1 MEDDKETKEQA
12 TKRYLASAWASVK
25 DAEKDFVIHYLIE
38 GLFNDGTVTHSIQ
51 MSGSDL
57 QDCVRKLTNTY
68 PNFAEGEISFT
79 GGWLCTDYD
88 VTHKIK
94 DLLNETSM
102 VNR

>member
-1 MEDDKETKEQA
+1 MDDDKETKEQA
-12 TKRYLASAWASVK
+12 KKQRIACAWASVN

-51 MSGSDL
+51 ISGSDL
-57 QDCVRKLTNTY
+57 QDCVQQLTNTY

-94 DLLNETSM
+94 DLLRERTQ
-102 VNR
+102 